1 MKNDNGVFYDKKFI
15 NCGGRL
21 ISLETPLVMG
31 VINVTPDSFYDG
43 GKHSSDKDI
52 LNSVGRMIEAG
63 VSIIDVGAYST
74 RPKASDISIEEE
86 KQRLLPAIKLI
97 RSNYPEAVISAD
109 TFRASVAAD
118 AIKEGAMIINDISCG
133 TMDDTM
139 FETIAQYNVP
149 YIMMHIQ
156 GTPQNMQD
164 NPVYKDIVI
173 DIMDYFIPKLDKLK
187 LMGVND
193 IIIDPGFG
201 FGKSLEQNYELL
213 KKLYLLKMLDC
224 PICCGF
230 SRKSMINKVI
240 GTRPSEA
247 LNGTTVLNTL
257 ALLQGANILRV
268 HDVKEVIEAIKIVNY
283 YQKA

>member
-1 MKNDNGVFYDKKFI
+1 MKNEDSVFYNKKFI

-43 GKHSSDKDI
+43 GKYSSDKDI
-52 LNSVGRMIEAG
+52 LDSVGEMIEEG
-63 VSIIDVGAYST
+63 VAIIDVGAYST

-97 RSNYPEAVISAD
+97 KSHYPDAIISAD
-109 TFRASVAAD
+109 TFRSSVASD
-118 AIKEGAMIINDISCG
+118 SINEGAMIINDISGG
-133 TMDDTM
+133 TMDEKM
-139 FETIAQYNVP
+139 FETIAHYNVP

-164 NPVYKDIVI
+164 NPLYNDIVI

-187 LMGVND
+187 LMGIND

-201 FGKSLEQNYELL
+201 FGKNLEQNYELL
-213 KKLYLLKMLDC
+213 KKLYLFKMLDC

-240 GTRPSEA
+240 RTKPSEA

-257 ALLQGANILRV
+257 ALLQGVKILRV
-268 HDVKEVIEAIKIVNY
+268 HDVKEAIEAIKIVNY